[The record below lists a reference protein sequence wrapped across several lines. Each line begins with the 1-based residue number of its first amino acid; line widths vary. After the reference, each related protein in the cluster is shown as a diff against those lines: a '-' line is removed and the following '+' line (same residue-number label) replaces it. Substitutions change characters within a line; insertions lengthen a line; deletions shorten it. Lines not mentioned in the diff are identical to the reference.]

1 MDFVLIMN
9 QYRITKYTRVSR
21 YVILVITLIFFVFLI
36 KRLLNVSEQDKYIDE
51 VKISTKTE
59 LEKDSYNKNFYMKY
73 LQSDYAKYFKSHE
86 KWITME
92 WEQIV
97 KFQFLPL
104 SNNNEIES
112 SNLTWEDVS
121 NINNQIL
128 NITDPKDAWKHFI
141 NWNIEY
147 FKEQF

>member
-1 MDFVLIMN
+1 MN

-86 KWITME
+86 KGITME
-92 WEQIV
+92 GEQIV

-112 SNLTWEDVS
+112 SNLTGEDVS

-141 NWNIEY
+141 NGNIEY

>member
-1 MDFVLIMN
+1 MN

-51 VKISTKTE
+51 VKMNTKIE
-59 LEKDSYNKNFYMKY
+59 LEKDAYNKNFYMKY
-73 LQSDYAKYFKSHE
+73 LQSDYAKFFKSHE
-86 KWITME
+86 KWITMD

-97 KFQFLPL
+97 QFQVISKTILNSDDNSPL
-104 SNNNEIES
+104 SWD
-112 SNLTWEDVS
+112 NLLNSD
-121 NINNQIL
+121 NQIL

-141 NWNIEY
+141 NWNINY
-147 FKEQF
+147 FKDQF